1 MAKQRDLSALVGAK
15 RQKEEEAASASLRQ
29 DAETPM
35 RQDAPD
41 ETKRKHFRVEKRTA
55 TRFAILAK
63 ERDTTET
70 ALLHEAIDLLFEKY
84 GVNVPR

>member
-15 RQKEEEAASASLRQ
+15 QRKEEAAKTPLRQ
-29 DAETPM
+29 DANAPM
-35 RQDAPD
+35 RQDTPGD
-41 ETKRKHFRVEKRTA
+41 GTKRKHFRVEKRTA

-70 ALLHEAIDLLFEKY
+70 ALLHEAIGLLFEKY
-84 GVNVPR
+84 GVDVPR